1 MVQDIAAIETRLAAL
16 ELAVQSLVAGAR
28 DAGVALADTAV
39 IDLAARG
46 RRDDAHVRA
55 ARLLSPDPIEETPGA
70 EEPRMTTDVAQ
81 SALATSVAVA
91 SVLQRIVFSVF
102 EQIDPDGFKRM
113 LDEEAE
119 RCERMLTQPPQD
131 RPSLRRLKIETAST
145 ELRIL
150 RGGFDGVSPVLD
162 D

>member
-1 MVQDIAAIETRLAAL
+1 
-16 ELAVQSLVAGAR
+16 
-28 DAGVALADTAV
+28 
-39 IDLAARG
+39 
-46 RRDDAHVRA
+46 
-55 ARLLSPDPIEETPGA
+55 
-70 EEPRMTTDVAQ
+70 MTSDVSQ
-81 SALATSVAVA
+81 SALATSIAVA

-113 LDEEAE
+113 LDEESE

-131 RPSLRRLKIETAST
+131 RPSLRRLKVETAET